1 MQQAAANEHLTLE
14 SVVTSKVAAGRLALG
29 LLQGLVLYFLYH
41 AAKTGGWPATQ
52 PALFAPLL
60 LVWLL
65 VPVILISSLGH
76 LSARTAVVWIALAAA
91 VIAGLAFHDFWRGSA
106 SADYGAG
113 VTPDWRR
120 LLPSGLLIAFSI
132 AGFYIAHA
140 LVLAGAQD
148 RRRIARYATYFEAA
162 WKLAIQLAFS
172 ALFVG
177 ALWLVLSLGAELF
190 MLVQLDFLKMLLR
203 EAWFNI
209 PVIAFAFAF
218 SCAMYITDVRPA
230 IVRGIRTLVLVLL
243 SWILPIATLI
253 VGGFL
258 LSLAGTGLQAL
269 WATRHAT
276 SVLLGALAVLV
287 LLINAAFQ
295 NGEAGLGVARAIRVS
310 ARIAALL
317 LLPMVAIA
325 VYSLGLRVND
335 YGWTSDRVIAA
346 ACLLV
351 AACYAAGYAWA
362 ALRRDGWLSAIAEV
376 NVATAFVVL
385 AVLLA
390 LFTPLADPARLS
402 VASQVARL
410 ESGKVGVDK
419 FDFNFL
425 RFDGARYGLAALERL
440 KSHARGPDAARV
452 QRLAQAALDMKS
464 RSYPGA
470 ASVQEQATPADIAA
484 NLHAW
489 PPSATLP
496 ESLLQEPW
504 HKNQRQWELPRC
516 LLRKAQACDAYL
528 LDFSGDGKPELL
540 LVGVERA
547 TGAALMREDDSGRWI
562 VAGHM
567 PPDLAGCAVLREQ
580 LKAGGF
586 RLVAPRLRDL
596 EVAGQRIAVQET
608 NQPAMTCPR

>member
-209 PVIAFAFAF
+209 PVIAFAFPVRCTSPMSGPR
-218 SCAMYITDVRPA
+218 SC
-230 IVRGIRTLVLVLL
+230 
-243 SWILPIATLI
+243 
-253 VGGFL
+253 
-258 LSLAGTGLQAL
+258 
-269 WATRHAT
+269 
-276 SVLLGALAVLV
+276 
-287 LLINAAFQ
+287 
-295 NGEAGLGVARAIRVS
+295 
-310 ARIAALL
+310 
-317 LLPMVAIA
+317 
-325 VYSLGLRVND
+325 
-335 YGWTSDRVIAA
+335 
-346 ACLLV
+346 
-351 AACYAAGYAWA
+351 
-362 ALRRDGWLSAIAEV
+362 
-376 NVATAFVVL
+376 
-385 AVLLA
+385 
-390 LFTPLADPARLS
+390 
-402 VASQVARL
+402 
-410 ESGKVGVDK
+410 
-419 FDFNFL
+419 
-425 RFDGARYGLAALERL
+425 
-440 KSHARGPDAARV
+440 
-452 QRLAQAALDMKS
+452 
-464 RSYPGA
+464 A
-470 ASVQEQATPADIAA
+470 ASVHWCWCCCRGSCRSRRSLSAVFCS
-484 NLHAW
+484 AW
-489 PPSATLP
+489 P
-496 ESLLQEPW
+496 EPVC
-504 HKNQRQWELPRC
+504 KRCGRPVMRPRC
-516 LLRKAQACDAYL
+516 CSA
-528 LDFSGDGKPELL
+528 
-540 LVGVERA
+540 
-547 TGAALMREDDSGRWI
+547 RWRSW
-562 VAGHM
+562 
-567 PPDLAGCAVLREQ
+567 C
-580 LKAGGF
+580 
-586 RLVAPRLRDL
+586 
-596 EVAGQRIAVQET
+596 
-608 NQPAMTCPR
+608 C